1 MAPRGPLAKA
11 NKHGRTP
18 SMVDWIDVP
27 DAPYT
32 GQSPDLP
39 VLPRRKK
46 WHPMVEQWWAQV
58 RAMPH
63 CALWRP
69 VDWTYAVETALLKQG
84 FWNAYDAG
92 EEKTTAAVEIRRRE
106 DQMGTT
112 QEARR
117 RLRIRYV
124 DPDLISTEDLDAPFD
139 PAAGAPDN
147 VTSIANRRARLT
159 G

>member
-1 MAPRGPLAKA
+1 LGKEH
-11 NKHGRTP
+11 KHGRTP

-27 DAPYT
+27 DVAYDGP
-32 GQSPDLP
+32 SPNLP
-39 VLPRRKK
+39 ALPRRKR

-58 RAMPH
+58 RTMPH

-69 VDWTYAVETALLKQG
+69 VDWTYAVETALMKQG
-84 FWNAYDAG
+84 YWNSYEAG
-92 EEKTTAAVEIRRRE
+92 EAKTTEAVEIRRRE

-124 DPDLISTEDLDAPFD
+124 DPTLVADDGDEEMQLE

-147 VTSIANRRARLT
+147 VTSIANRRARIA